1 MAKFCCLQ
9 RNQSYGSFFPRTVR
23 SLLTQ
28 CLLLLSLY
36 GKLCVSCFTNIPVC
50 ASPHNILNSSNTR
63 TYLASQ
69 RLPSSLLV
77 LILTLVTIPS
87 TISESIFTELKD
99 QNLCRDDSGND
110 DWENVFSEDV
120 RNDTAC
126 KDLCEEHNSK
136 CVAITYWTARKRWD
150 EGGGWYGCSLHSRLC
165 HDPRGKHRNGR
176 DVFRRTCD
184 VTFWESKDDSSVSVG
199 VVTIVDTYQ
208 YLTVAHVNLH
218 LGYFDVGKIGNIY
231 RKNGSPRCLACVA
244 LCTMLCWSHAV
255 LCGLMSHAFKHTQA
269 GNGIYE
275 LWRSNEE
282 YPGYADTF
290 EQLCQ
295 ANCILLKDMNSSK
308 WKQDYT
314 YVSRTVI
321 AVSVDMYSYHLPC
334 NLWYLIIYFFYII
347 YEQYSL
353 HQTTRSEMRQKLK
366 NGQDL
371 SSIVKYKVGRL
382 VSWVVAWLLVG

>member
-1 MAKFCCLQ
+1 M
-9 RNQSYGSFFPRTVR
+9 
-23 SLLTQ
+23 LL
-28 CLLLLSLY
+28 
-36 GKLCVSCFTNIPVC
+36 FT
-50 ASPHNILNSSNTR
+50 
-63 TYLASQ
+63 LA
-69 RLPSSLLV
+69 
-77 LILTLVTIPS
+77 TIPS
-87 TISESIFTELKD
+87 TISEEFFTLVDKEENNCQNNQETIKD
-99 QNLCRDDSGND
+99 ISKKMQNV
-110 DWENVFSEDV
+110 E
-120 RNDTAC
+120 AC
-126 KDLCEEHNSK
+126 KDLCKGNSE
-136 CVAITYWTARKRWD
+136 CVAVTYFKD
-150 EGGGWYGCSLHSRLC
+150 KHCSVHSRLC
-165 HDPRGKHRNGR
+165 TKGKQGNNR
-176 DVFRRTCD
+176 DVFRRTCK
-184 VTFWESKDDSSVSVG
+184 VTFWEDKKDDCSVSFG
-199 VVTIVDTYQ
+199 VVTNADTCQ